1 MKSPEVDG
9 IVLILTPPMSSEF
22 HVFSGGLAVGRGASA
37 MGATVEDGWFGA
49 ETGELSEALVGAG
62 VLEVVE
68 VPPSLDADSEMS
80 VVMLGFT

>member
-1 MKSPEVDG
+1 
-9 IVLILTPPMSSEF
+9 
-22 HVFSGGLAVGRGASA
+22 